1 MRSQA
6 LSTLFTDIG
15 LTLIGLM
22 IFVVFFVL
30 MIFFVFRKSGKGHYE
45 KMAQLPLE
53 ENQDPS
59 EQHSSKDSNNSKG
72 TPNE

>member
-30 MIFFVFRKSGKGHYE
+30 MIFFVFRKSGKSHYE
-45 KMAQLPLE
+45 KMSKLPLE
-53 ENQDPS
+53 ETQAPS
-59 EQHSSKDSNNSKG
+59 QSSQKDSNNSKG